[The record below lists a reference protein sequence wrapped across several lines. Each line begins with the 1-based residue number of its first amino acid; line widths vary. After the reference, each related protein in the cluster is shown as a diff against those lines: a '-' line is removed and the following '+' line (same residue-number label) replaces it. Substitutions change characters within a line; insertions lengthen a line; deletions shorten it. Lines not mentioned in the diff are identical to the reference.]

1 MARVKRGV
9 AHVKRRKNIL
19 KRAKGF
25 GWKRKNTLRAGKTAI
40 VKAGV
45 HAYVGRKL
53 KKRDYRAL
61 WQTRLGAAV
70 RPAGLSYSAFIAGLK
85 QANIELDRKVLSTLA
100 ADHPKI
106 FAVVVREVKAAIKA
120 HKPKK

>member
-70 RPAGLSYSAFIAGLK
+70 RPAGLSYSTFIAGLK